1 MALANRKGWIRVG
14 LVLSTAWLIGV
25 LIHAAFDYHSV
36 RADLVTAVRTADPS
50 LVNSRWEVIGQETFL
65 TTCDV
70 KDKEVSCSPRALN
83 LAALGLIPIA
93 ISWLAAVLLVIAV
106 MWVRAGFRDHET

>member
-14 LVLSTAWLIGV
+14 LVLSTAWIIGV

-50 LVNSRWEVIGQETFL
+50 LVNSR
-65 TTCDV
+65 
-70 KDKEVSCSPRALN
+70 
-83 LAALGLIPIA
+83 
-93 ISWLAAVLLVIAV
+93 
-106 MWVRAGFRDHET
+106 